1 MLGKVSHPKSAPQKG
16 DYPMKNFFNQAALSL
31 SKINK
36 THLQFAMMMLTLVM
50 LVLGAG
56 APEDVSGGGR

>member
-1 MLGKVSHPKSAPQKG
+1 
-16 DYPMKNFFNQAALSL
+16 MKNTFNQLVLSV

-36 THLQFAMMMLTLVM
+36 SHLQFAFMLLALSM

-56 APEDVSGGGR
+56 APEDVGGSGR

>member
-1 MLGKVSHPKSAPQKG
+1 
-16 DYPMKNFFNQAALSL
+16 MKTTISRFALSA

-36 THLQFAMMMLTLVM
+36 EHIRIVMMIIALVM

-56 APEDVSGGGR
+56 APEEVGGSGI

>member
-1 MLGKVSHPKSAPQKG
+1 MEKTFNRLVLSA
-16 DYPMKNFFNQAALSL
+16 

-36 THLQFAMMMLTLVM
+36 THIQFAFMILTLVM

-56 APEDVSGGGR
+56 APEDIDGSAR

>member
-1 MLGKVSHPKSAPQKG
+1 
-16 DYPMKNFFNQAALSL
+16 MKLPINNIVLSL

-36 THLQFAMMMLTLVM
+36 THLQFALMILTLVM

-56 APEDVSGGGR
+56 APEDVGGVGR

>member
-1 MLGKVSHPKSAPQKG
+1 
-16 DYPMKNFFNQAALSL
+16 MKNILFNLHLSV

-36 THLQFAMMMLTLVM
+36 THLQFIWVLIVLTM

-56 APEDVSGGGR
+56 APEDVGGVGIRGSCYLRSPWAH

>member
-1 MLGKVSHPKSAPQKG
+1 
-16 DYPMKNFFNQAALSL
+16 MKKTFNQILFSV

-36 THLQFAMMMLTLVM
+36 NHLNFAISLLALVL

-56 APEDVSGGGR
+56 APEDVGGIGN

>member
-1 MLGKVSHPKSAPQKG
+1 MNNLFN
-16 DYPMKNFFNQAALSL
+16 NFQLSI

-36 THLQFAMMMLTLVM
+36 THLQIVWALVVLVM

-56 APEDVSGGGR
+56 APEDVGGIGH

>member
-1 MLGKVSHPKSAPQKG
+1 
-16 DYPMKNFFNQAALSL
+16 MKNIFAQLTLSV

-36 THLQFAMMMLTLVM
+36 NHLQIILMLAALVM

-56 APEDVSGGGR
+56 APEDVGGHGL

>member
-1 MLGKVSHPKSAPQKG
+1 MKST
-16 DYPMKNFFNQAALSL
+16 FNQIVLSV

-36 THLQFAMMMLTLVM
+36 SHLQFAFMLLALVM

-56 APEDVSGGGR
+56 APEDVGGSGR

>member
-1 MLGKVSHPKSAPQKG
+1 MEKT
-16 DYPMKNFFNQAALSL
+16 FNRFAHFA

-36 THLQFAMMMLTLVM
+36 THLQFAFMILALVM

-56 APEDVSGGGR
+56 APEDIGGVGR

>member
-1 MLGKVSHPKSAPQKG
+1 
-16 DYPMKNFFNQAALSL
+16 MKNQIARFSLSI

-36 THLQFAMMMLTLVM
+36 THLQIAFSVLALVM

-56 APEDVSGGGR
+56 APDDMGGGAG

>member
-1 MLGKVSHPKSAPQKG
+1 
-16 DYPMKNFFNQAALSL
+16 MKNQAIILF

-36 THLQFAMMMLTLVM
+36 THIQMIFMVVMLAM

-56 APEDVSGGGR
+56 AVEDFGHVGR